1 MARPKKEGLDYFPFD
16 VNFFEDIKIRRLL
29 VLCGPLSASV
39 YISLLCSIYQ
49 GKGYYIESD
58 DDLSF
63 LIADTLG
70 IKEDEAADSI
80 SKTIKVGLFD
90 ENKFINH
97 GILTSEGIQRRYIMA
112 TDRRKKIDLITEFL
126 LLPKSELTSSN
137 INIVSVTPCSINQ
150 VNEDTNRVS
159 VAETTQSKVKE
170 SKVNNTIQYIESE
183 KVILPEGLKRT
194 LDSLLSDSEQT
205 AHWRYTIS
213 RNNRIEPKEKLKDY
227 LNQFFGVLANRGEI
241 YKDETD
247 AKFHFAN
254 WLTDELRKEK
264 DEKTKY
270 NNKPRKANRNAE
282 GVKPAGI
289 KSISLD

>member
-1 MARPKKEGLDYFPFD
+1 MARPKKNNADYFSHD
-16 VNFFEDIKIRRLL
+16 NCMRNDRKIKALRGKFGMLGYGIWCMLL
-29 VLCGPLSASV
+29 EYLTGCDDNEM
-39 YISLLCSIYQ
+39 Q
-49 GKGYYIESD
+49 D
-58 DDLSF
+58 DDLEMELVSGDF
-63 LIADTLG
+63 GISVSEMKDVLDYCFKIKLLKKGNGVIYSKSLKARLAPVYDKRERAKRSYRQKQQKEEVSAVENNTRDTL
-70 IKEDEAADSI
+70 
-80 SKTIKVGLFD
+80 
-90 ENKFINH
+90 
-97 GILTSEGIQRRYIMA
+97 
-112 TDRRKKIDLITEFL
+112 
-126 LLPKSELTSSN
+126 
-137 INIVSVTPCSINQ
+137 
-150 VNEDTNRVS
+150 S

-170 SKVNNTIQYIESE
+170 SKVNNTIQYIESD
-183 KVILPEGLKRT
+183 KVILPEGLKKT